1 MKIVCAHCQ
10 EEGKLGFLGETEPR
24 EDPTITYDLCPEHRL
39 WVLEEQA
46 RLKTEALRR
55 QQKEG
60 RSERRRF
67 ERLPVSVPALCRTPQ
82 FRGTEVR
89 GIVRYVS
96 AGGLM
101 VELPVEVV
109 PGSLIRLILPTRS
122 GPLEVEGRVM
132 WTAVNG
138 TTIRHGLAFRE
149 PKAPDF
155 AVDLFLGEKR

>member
-1 MKIVCAHCQ
+1 MCAHCQ
-10 EEGKLGFLGETEPR
+10 EEGKPGFLGETEPR
-24 EDPTITYDLCPEHRL
+24 EDPTITYGLCPEHRR

-46 RLKTEALRR
+46 RLKREALRR

-67 ERLPVSVPALCRTPQ
+67 ERLPVSMPALCRAPQ
-82 FRGTEVR
+82 FRGGEAR
-89 GIVRYVS
+89 GIVRYVG

-109 PGSLIRLILPTRS
+109 PGSPIRVVLPTRS
-122 GPLEVEGRVM
+122 GPLEVGGRIV

-138 TTIRHGLAFRE
+138 TTIRHGLAFSE
-149 PKAPDF
+149 PKTPDF
-155 AVDLFLGEKR
+155 AVDLFLREKP